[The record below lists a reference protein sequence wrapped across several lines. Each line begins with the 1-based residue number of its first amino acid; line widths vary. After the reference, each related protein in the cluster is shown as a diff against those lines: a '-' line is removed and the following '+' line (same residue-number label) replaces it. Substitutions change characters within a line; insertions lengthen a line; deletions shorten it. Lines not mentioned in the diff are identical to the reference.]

1 MDFVRRLLLGG
12 TALLALA
19 GTAAPV
25 ARAESPT
32 MAQAPGGARAAAPV
46 LTAEQRDLYAKAF
59 AAADAGRWDEVRRLS
74 AQGKEPM
81 ANKVLRWLELQQPR
95 SSASFEDLAAFIDAN
110 QDWPMQDI
118 LMRRAEEALVDRTD
132 DSVVLAWFALRG
144 PTTADGGMRYAE
156 ALFRSGDRNKAVATV
171 KE

>member
-46 LTAEQRDLYAKAF
+46 LTAEQRDLYIKAF
-59 AAADAGRWDEVRRLS
+59 AAADAGRWDEVRRLT
-74 AQGKEPM
+74 AQGKEPL
-81 ANKVLRWLELQQPR
+81 ANKMLRWLELQQPR
-95 SSASFEDLAAFIDAN
+95 SGVSFEDLAAFIDAN
-110 QDWPMQDI
+110 PTWPMQDI

-132 DSVVLAWFALRG
+132 DSVVLAWFALRC
-144 PTTADGGMRYAE
+144 PAATKSAMRYAE
-156 ALFRSGDRNKAVATV
+156 ALFPARD
-171 KE
+171 